1 MNLRLAPQRILLS
14 DDTLQ
19 AVLQGAII
27 TYGESGLEQKVIRY
41 FSNGVGREMWK
52 FIQYE
57 LSIILNNVF
66 FDNIKAVISFL
77 NENGVICSIQILEQT
92 IAIEILSCPFCGK
105 FGFLC
110 FTFEGLFKSAL
121 DSWIP
126 NSTMLEYSI
135 SSNSS
140 NKDEHTLHQF
150 TIYITVRPLP

>member
-1 MNLRLAPQRILLS
+1 MNTISIKLSQIFFNGFLSITSRSSLFSFFDLGLRRNELSREEFQIQIQIIKAYMNLRLAPQRILLS

-77 NENGVICSIQILEQT
+77 NENGVICSI
-92 IAIEILSCPFCGK
+92 
-105 FGFLC
+105 
-110 FTFEGLFKSAL
+110 
-121 DSWIP
+121 
-126 NSTMLEYSI
+126 
-135 SSNSS
+135 
-140 NKDEHTLHQF
+140 
-150 TIYITVRPLP
+150 